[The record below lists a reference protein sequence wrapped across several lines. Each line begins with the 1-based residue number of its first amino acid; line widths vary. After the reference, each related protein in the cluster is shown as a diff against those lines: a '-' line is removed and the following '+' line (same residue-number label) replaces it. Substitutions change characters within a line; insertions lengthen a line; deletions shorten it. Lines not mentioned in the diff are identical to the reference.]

1 MAWVAFDRAIKTC
14 ERFGLDG
21 DLDGWQATRQEIHD
35 DVCRLGFDAEL
46 GSFVQSYGSK
56 QVDASLL
63 LIPLVGFLPPGDPRI
78 AGTVQQM
85 EKCLIRD
92 GLVMRYDTA
101 KVEDGLPCGR
111 GSVFGV
117 QFLDGGRLS
126 PSRPEREGAEA
137 PRAGAETSQ

>member
-1 MAWVAFDRAIKTC
+1 MAIKTC

-21 DLDGWQATRQEIHD
+21 DVDSWQATRQEIHD

-78 AGTVQQM
+78 AGTVQQI

-92 GLVMRYDTA
+92 GLVMRYDTEKA
-101 KVEDGLPCGR
+101 EDGLPAGE
-111 GSVFGV
+111 GVFLACS
-117 QFLDGGRLS
+117 FWMADALS
-126 PSRPEREGAEA
+126 PSRPEREGAGT
-137 PRAGAETSQ
+137 PRAGAETSK